1 MSVMKVNTMRLD
13 PSLEQLQ
20 TMHIVGDRVSALW
33 NAANYACRQG
43 FFVGEKIPSSFD
55 FNRAFQGHDAY
66 RVLPVDIAQEVLQVL
81 REAWSSY
88 FVLRARWKAGK
99 LKDKPGLPKYRK
111 DRKTGQRPTDWIPIK
126 CDRSYRVESR
136 TVAVTLPRDLR
147 GQGRLVLS
155 YWGIR
160 RYHGAGRRAVIRY
173 DQARGRWY
181 FQYSVEVP
189 DNAVKP
195 WPGVAG
201 IDLGIRVLVSLSIAG
216 VDTAFHFLGREVL
229 KDWMYWTRKIAE
241 HQRELAH
248 RHKKT
253 SKRLKRLYAMR
264 RSRLQHAWDAMA
276 RRVVAICR
284 RHKVGKVVIG
294 WPRGILDDNHLSR
307 KWNGLTHG
315 FWSFEQVSQRLML
328 ALRRAGIVPERVG
341 ERGTSSHCPRC
352 QSPRVVRRP
361 RHLLKC
367 RDCELH
373 VHSDQAGSFN
383 IIRQKYPV
391 FWDGAEAAPAPETHR
406 FNLNRWVDAY
416 NPSASVED
424 RAA

>member
-1 MSVMKVNTMRLD
+1 
-13 PSLEQLQ
+13 
-20 TMHIVGDRVSALW
+20 MHLLGDRVSALW

-43 FFVGEKIPSSFD
+43 FFVGEKIPSYHSLCC
-55 FNRAFQGHDAY
+55 AFQDHDAY
-66 RVLPVDIAQEVLQVL
+66 RALPSDVAQEVLKVL

-88 FVLRARWKAGK
+88 FALRVLWKAGK

-111 DRKTGQRPTDWIPIK
+111 DRKTGKRLTDWIPLK
-126 CDRSYRVESR
+126 CDRAYRVESR
-136 TVAVTLPRDLR
+136 TVSVTLPRDLR
-147 GQGRLVLS
+147 GAGRLVLS

-160 RYHGAGRRAVIRY
+160 RYHGAGRRAVICY
-173 DQARGRWY
+173 DKARGRWY
-181 FQYSVEVP
+181 FRYSVDVP
-189 DNAVKP
+189 DNAIKP

-216 VDTAFHFLGREVL
+216 VETAFHFLGREVL

-248 RHKKT
+248 RNKKT
-253 SKRLKRLYAMR
+253 SRRLKRLYAMR
-264 RSRLQHAWDAMA
+264 RCRLQHAWDAMA
-276 RRVVAICR
+276 RRVVKVCKR
-284 RHKVGKVVIG
+284 YKVGKVVIG
-294 WPRGILDDNHLSR
+294 WPKGILDDSHLSR

-352 QSPRVVRRP
+352 ESPRVVRRP
-361 RHLLKC
+361 RHLLRC

-383 IIRQKYPV
+383 MMRQKYPV

-406 FNLNRWVDAY
+406 FNQHRWADAH
-416 NPSASVED
+416 NPSIQVED
-424 RAA
+424 LAA